1 MPRIGMRIVKSSIA
15 VFLCFAVYL
24 IRGQGMPFYSAIAA
38 VLCMQPYVSGSV
50 KVALN
55 RTIGTLIGGLFG
67 MLVLQFEQAFIPR
80 DLPALQYLLVSA
92 AIIPLIYITLLAK
105 KPAASYI
112 TCVVFMSITVSHGA
126 DVNPYLFAVNRM
138 IDTLIGIFV
147 SLGVNAFR
155 LPVHKNTDTL
165 FICSLDGMPGVP
177 DSYCKVKLNHLIE
190 RGAQIAVLTG
200 KTPAFLLPRF
210 ADVHLKLPAAVMGG
224 AALYDLPSRRYV
236 QVQEL
241 EERQLSQILAVF
253 AAHGRG
259 CFVYAVIHDMLHVYY
274 DDFAHPAEEEH
285 YQNMRLQPH
294 QNYVCGALPARHNA
308 CMVAAVDTG
317 ETVRALR
324 AGLRQLPCADA
335 LCVRT
340 GPVPG
345 REDCVRLEIVS
356 AAATREHAAELLRAR
371 TNARRLC
378 VFGSEREDAALA
390 SHADYS
396 FAAADAPAELRKAAK
411 YCFAPANGRGL
422 MKTLRRVFH
431 SRRWM

>member
-55 RTIGTLIGGLFG
+55 RTVGTLIGGLFG
-67 MLVLQFEQAFIPR
+67 MLVLLFEQACVPR
-80 DLPALQYLLVSA
+80 EQPVLQYLLVSVC
-92 AIIPLIYITLLAK
+92 IIPLIYITLLAK

-138 IDTLIGIFV
+138 VDTLIGIFV

-155 LPVHKNTDTL
+155 LPVHQNTDML
-165 FICSLDGMPGVP
+165 FVCSLDGMHNVL
-177 DSYCKVKLNHLIE
+177 DNYCKVKLNHLIE
-190 RGAQIAVLTG
+190 RGAQIAVLTA
-200 KTPAFLLPRF
+200 KTPAFLLPQLS
-210 ADVHLKLPAAVMGG
+210 DVNLRLPAVVMGG
-224 AALYDLPSRRYV
+224 VALYDLPSRRYV

-241 EERQLSQILAVF
+241 EQEWLSQVLSVF
-253 AAHGRG
+253 AAHERS

-285 YQNMRLQPH
+285 YRTMRLLPH
-294 QNYVCGALPARHNA
+294 QNYVCGTLPARHNA
-308 CMVAAVDTG
+308 CMVAAIDT
-317 ETVRALR
+317 EEVVQSLR
-324 AGLRQLPCADA
+324 AGLLRLPCADA
-335 LCVRT
+335 LCVRA
-340 GPVPG
+340 GAVAG
-345 REDCVRLEIVS
+345 QADCARLEIVS
-356 AAATREHAAELLRAR
+356 AAASRRHAAALLRAQSG
-371 TNARRLC
+371 ARRLC

-390 SHADYS
+390 SFAEHS
-396 FAAADAPAELRKAAK
+396 FAAADAPAELREAAK
-411 YCFAPANGRGL
+411 GCMGAAD
-422 MKTLRRVFH
+422 
-431 SRRWM
+431 SRALIGVMQKLFYGAL